1 MIPII
6 QKKDAEAIQ
15 SGKFDSKTALTSG
28 AYEYV
33 STEIDS
39 QTKTTKI
46 VLQRATKNQKDT
58 IYIGKYNFKFFPDK
72 KTLLRYEDSLGIIY
86 APTDTTEV
94 PRSPRL
100 NPYQFLLPQHVSLF
114 VNSERVKHELRKF
127 ILSRLDGIK
136 YTTLDLT
143 NKKLLTNPFF
153 TDTKIAPT
161 EKILP
166 LPEILKS
173 LGYYKKEALTSVLN
187 DRLDTAIKAQTAQ
200 DFGYNFYFK
209 TPTTKQLYFT
219 DKKEI
224 LISGNVPAGV
234 SNVFIN
240 DYKLKSFVTGNTKF
254 YFKAN
259 TNLKTLKDGAN
270 TYVLYFEVGGKKIR
284 KEALTV
290 YRSDDRNWLTSKEQE
305 LKTTLVTKTQKSPTL
320 TNLKAEKEKN
330 TQKLAT
336 LDSNLYYDAN
346 FVPFSIQVAYSNQP
360 DTTELGRIVAREL
373 KTLGIQANEKAV
385 TSVEIQDMITKGEKN
400 YDLLITGIN
409 LGLFEYNIAPFFHS
423 GQAKTGFNFSKLKN
437 LSLDMLLEE
446 LKSRQLETEALKSIE
461 TKILDILK
469 SEAVIKTFYSPYN
482 IVYIDR
488 NLKNTTF
495 VENMPYAYCVYDVI
509 QNSYI
514 KENREMVTT
523 NKSLF
528 GFLQWIL
535 QFIF

>member
-6 QKKDAEAIQ
+6 HKKDAEAIQ
-15 SGKFDSKTALTSG
+15 AGKFDPKTTLTSG

-46 VLQRATKNQKDT
+46 VLQKATKVQKDT

-86 APTDTTEV
+86 TPTDTTEV

-100 NPYQFLLPQHVSLF
+100 NPYRFLLPQHVSLF
-114 VNSERVKHELRKF
+114 VNSEHVKHELRKL
-127 ILSRLDGIK
+127 ILSRLDSVN

-153 TDTKIAPT
+153 TDTKITPT

-173 LGYYKKEALTSVLN
+173 LGYYKKEALSSVLN

-224 LISGNVPAGV
+224 LISGNVAAGV
-234 SNVFIN
+234 SGVFIN

-259 TNLKTLKDGAN
+259 TDLKTLKDGAN
-270 TYVLYFEVGGKKIR
+270 TYVLYFEIGGRKVR
-284 KEALTV
+284 KETLTV
-290 YRSDDRNWLTSKEQE
+290 YRSDDKNWLATKEQE
-305 LKTTLVTKTQKSPTL
+305 LKTTLVTKAQKSPAL

-330 TQKLAT
+330 AQKLSA
-336 LDSNLYYDAN
+336 LDANLYYDTN
-346 FVPFSIQVAYSNQP
+346 FTPFSLQIAYSNQP
-360 DTTELGRIVAREL
+360 DTTELGGIVAREL
-373 KTLGIQANEKAV
+373 KTLGIQTNEKAV
-385 TSVEIQDMITKGEKN
+385 TSAEIQDMITKGEKN

-446 LKSRQLETEALKSIE
+446 LKSRQLETETLKSTE
-461 TKILDILK
+461 AKILDILK

-482 IVYIDR
+482 TVYIDR

-495 VENMPYAYCVYDVI
+495 VDNMPYAYCVYDVI
-509 QNSYI
+509 QNGYI
-514 KENREMVTT
+514 KENREMITT
-523 NKSLF
+523 NKNLF
-528 GFLQWIL
+528 GFFQWIL